1 MTNAILVND
10 FTGTNINFKEYNI
23 NWDEPYNL
31 IPGDQILIGYDYNT
45 EIVYLYVNSSVLN
58 LVPIGTMPTSEFD
71 INDPYRLI
79 VTFESSHSNRSIIPY
94 EIQFNFSEEII
105 IPPYNTNS
113 QAEEL
118 INPLI
123 PVLER
128 PIIVSVVFSPEITTD
143 ELLHVE
149 YTSIVIEPLAI
160 EQPAI
165 GSVSI
170 DVYDNETWLGG
181 ASGLATSGDFLFD
194 TLLPSGTYTICVTAY
209 SEPLINVTV
218 CRDLTVIA
226 TGQTI
231 NTDSINNIN
240 TITDIDI
247 FIDILPLVT
256 SFSVVQIDNTT
267 VDLIYTTSDASSVNI
282 LTTFGQSSVG
292 DPINGTVRYIG
303 LSNNDLYTLVIMA
316 VDLEGNIASQ
326 NVTFELTRTETVNN
340 TKGVLGKKYF
350 RY

>member
-23 NWDEPYNL
+23 NWDENYNL

-79 VTFESSHSNRSIIPY
+79 VTFESSHLNYSIIPY

-105 IPPYNTNS
+105 IPPYNTTS
-113 QAEEL
+113 QAEDL
-118 INPLI
+118 DINPLI

-128 PIIVSVVFSPEITTD
+128 PILSVYFSPEITTD

-149 YTSIVIEPLAI
+149 YISTAI
-160 EQPAI
+160 D
-165 GSVSI
+165 SVSI
-170 DVYDNETWLGG
+170 DVWDVYDTETWLGG
-181 ASGLATSGDFLFD
+181 ASGLVTSGDFLFD
-194 TLLPSGTYTICVTAY
+194 TPLPSGNYIICVTAY
-209 SEPLINVTV
+209 NEPLINVTI
-218 CRDLTVIA
+218 CSDLTVIA
-226 TGQTI
+226 TEQTI

-350 RY
+350 KY

>member
-45 EIVYLYVNSSVLN
+45 EIVYLYVNRFGFN

-94 EIQFNFSEEII
+94 EIQFNFSEDMI
-105 IPPYNTNS
+105 IPTYNTNS
-113 QAEEL
+113 WPEEL
-118 INPLI
+118 DINPLI

-128 PIIVSVVFSPEITTD
+128 PIIESVVFSPEITTD
-143 ELLHVE
+143 ELLYVE
-149 YTSIVIEPLAI
+149 YISTAVD
-160 EQPAI
+160 
-165 GSVSI
+165 SVSI
-170 DVYDNETWLGG
+170 DVYDVYDTETWLGG
-181 ASGLATSGDFLFD
+181 ASGLVTSGDFLFD
-194 TLLPSGTYTICVTAY
+194 TPLPSGNYIICVTAY
-209 SEPLINVTV
+209 NEPLINVTI
-218 CRDLTVIA
+218 CKDLTVIA
-226 TGQTI
+226 TEQTI

-350 RY
+350 KY

>member
-45 EIVYLYVNSSVLN
+45 EIVYLYVISSVLN

-94 EIQFNFSEEII
+94 EIQFNFSEDII

-123 PVLER
+123 PVIER

-149 YTSIVIEPLAI
+149 YTSIVFEPLAI
-160 EQPAI
+160 DSIPL

-194 TLLPSGTYTICVTAY
+194 TPLPSGNYVICVTAY
-209 SEPLINVTV
+209 SEPLINVTS

-350 RY
+350 KY

>member
-45 EIVYLYVNSSVLN
+45 EIVYLYANSSVLN
-58 LVPIGTMPTSEFD
+58 LVPIGTMPTGDFD
-71 INDPYRLI
+71 IDDPYRLI

-94 EIQFNFSEEII
+94 EIQFKFSEDMI
-105 IPPYNTNS
+105 IPPYNTTS

-118 INPLI
+118 YINPLI

-128 PIIVSVVFSPEITTD
+128 PIIESVVFSPEITTD
-143 ELLHVE
+143 ELLYVE
-149 YTSIVIEPLAI
+149 YISTAI
-160 EQPAI
+160 D
-165 GSVSI
+165 SVSI

-181 ASGLATSGDFLFD
+181 ASGLVTSGDFLFN
-194 TLLPSGTYTICVTAY
+194 TPLPSGNYIICVTAY
-209 SEPLINVTV
+209 NEPLINVTV
-218 CRDLTVIA
+218 CRYLTVIA
-226 TGQTI
+226 TKQTI

-350 RY
+350 KY